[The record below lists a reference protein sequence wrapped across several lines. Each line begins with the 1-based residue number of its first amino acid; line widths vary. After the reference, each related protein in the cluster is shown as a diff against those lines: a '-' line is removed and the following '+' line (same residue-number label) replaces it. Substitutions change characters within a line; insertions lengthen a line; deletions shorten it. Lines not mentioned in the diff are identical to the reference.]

1 MGLCQYQSCT
11 GDYTQSGVCYVI
23 ELHAMGISCLLSLY
37 HKIQQWDGI
46 LIQKWLKLQ
55 I

>member
-11 GDYTQSGVCYVI
+11 GDYTQSGECDMI
-23 ELHAMGISCLLSLY
+23 ELYAIGTSCLLSLH
-37 HKIQQWDGI
+37 HKIQQWDGPFI
-46 LIQKWLKLQ
+46 KRWVKLQ